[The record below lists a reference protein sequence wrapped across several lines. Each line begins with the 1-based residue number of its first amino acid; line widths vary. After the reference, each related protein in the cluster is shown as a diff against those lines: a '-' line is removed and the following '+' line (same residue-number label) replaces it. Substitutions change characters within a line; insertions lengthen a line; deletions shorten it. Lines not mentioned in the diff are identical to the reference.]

1 MGNFINEY
9 LKPTGDKSW
18 TRANSRTPSYQ
29 RNYDLTKGWDKY
41 DEALVFN
48 AAVYSGGM
56 DNPAWAAQVE
66 QSRMRRDLEQ
76 YGDSRVISK
85 SFISG
90 IKNLAVTEGS
100 WEDGARLK
108 SLIDLAT
115 APNLRKDDYKF
126 AVKQLTKIN
135 QARKA
140 KGIAQIDLL
149 GTRIVDPVPKEYQP
163 STSKDIEKE
172 VQKTLNAILKVASTG
187 GQSVSESTQAY
198 TNRLDEMGKLRVRGM
213 FNAFSGVPLL
223 PVSQQRTP
231 TTYNPSLGG
240 V

>member
-1 MGNFINEY
+1 MGKFINEY
-9 LKPTGDKSW
+9 VKPNGSGSTYHPRGVGHGEP
-18 TRANSRTPSYQ
+18 TIN
-29 RNYDLTKGWDKY
+29 NYKLDTSKTEGYLAY
-41 DEALVFN
+41 
-48 AAVYSGGM
+48 
-56 DNPAWAAQVE
+56 PAWMGSNSSPEWKAQE
-66 QSRMRRDLEQ
+66 EWGHMINQLK
-76 YGDSRVISK
+76 YKGDSVWASK
-85 SFISG
+85 TWMRG
-90 IKNLAVTEGS
+90 IKDYATTNGRGV
-100 WEDGARLK
+100 DGAKIAGLMT
-108 SLIDLAT
+108 LAT

-126 AVKQLTKIN
+126 VVKELTKVN

-140 KGIAQIDLL
+140 AGIGQIDLL
-149 GTRIVDPVPKEYQP
+149 GTLIKDPVPKEYQP

-172 VQKTLNAILKVASTG
+172 VQNTLNAILKVTSTG